1 MKISKRFLG
10 AVTSAVCTLTACV
23 GAMSFGVSASEVT
36 VGDLTCE
43 TYSDHVEVTGCSS
56 SATTVVIPSEVQSLP
71 VTVIASSAFY
81 DCDSLSQV
89 TIPDSITSIGSS
101 AFYGCSSLQS
111 ATIPSSVKSVGSNA
125 FTNTAII
132 SAQDGPVYYVSN
144 WAVYSANATAVTIK
158 SGTTG
163 IADSTFY
170 NCGLE
175 TVSIPSTVSTI
186 GNNAFASNSQIR
198 TLTIPSGVKTV
209 GSSAFK
215 DCSSLLTVT
224 IGDTV
229 TSIGSRAFYN
239 CESLSNIKIP
249 NSVTSV
255 GSDAFAY
262 TSDYN
267 KQTGPEI
274 YIDKWVVNCLDSTE
288 NLAVK
293 IKNGTKGI
301 ADYAFANKE
310 FVISASIPSGVVTVG
325 SNAFNNCTALSQLT
339 LPDTLTTI
347 NDYAFAYT
355 RIPSVVVP
363 ASVTSIGFAA
373 FNGCSNMS
381 DITISNPKCA
391 IYDSSITIDS
401 GAKMHVAEASTAYD
415 YAIKYGRSFDY
426 VTQQVGKVGDVT
438 GDGVVN
444 LYDIIAICKHIMGM
458 QTLTIEQQAVAD
470 YTGDGKIDLYDAIA
484 MAKFLMS

>member
-23 GAMSFGVSASEVT
+23 GAMSFGASASTVT
-36 VGDLTCE
+36 VGSLTCE
-43 TYSDHVEVTGCSS
+43 TYSDHVVVTDCDKT
-56 SATTVVIPSEVQSLP
+56 ATTVVIPSEVQSLP
-71 VTVIASSAFY
+71 VTAIAASAFEN
-81 DCDSLSQV
+81 CDSLSQV
-89 TIPDSITSIGSS
+89 TIPDSITSIGAE
-101 AFYGCSSLQS
+101 AFYGCSNLQS
-111 ATIPSSVKSVGSNA
+111 ATIPSSVNSVGSSA
-125 FTNTAII
+125 FNGTAIVA
-132 SAQDGPVYYVSN
+132 AQAGPVYYVSN
-144 WAVYSANATAVTIK
+144 WAVYSASATAVTIK

-186 GNNAFASNSQIR
+186 GNSAFARNDQIR

-209 GSSAFK
+209 GNSAFE
-215 DCSSLLTVT
+215 DCSSLLNVT

-229 TSIGSRAFYN
+229 TSIGAEAFYE
-239 CESLSNIKIP
+239 CGSLSNIKIP
-249 NSVTSV
+249 NSVTTV
-255 GSDAFAY
+255 GRDAFAY

-267 KQTGPEI
+267 KQAGPEI

-293 IKNGTKGI
+293 IKSGTKGI
-301 ADYAFANKE
+301 ADYAFADKE

-325 SNAFNNCTALSQLT
+325 SNAFYYCTALSQLT

-355 RIPSVVVP
+355 RIPNAVVP
-363 ASVTSIGFAA
+363 ASVTNIGYAA
-373 FNGCSNMS
+373 FSGCSNMS

-391 IYDSSITIDS
+391 IYDSSSTIYS

-426 VTQQVGKVGDVT
+426 VTQQVGKLGDVT
-438 GDGVVN
+438 GDGEVN

-470 YTGDGKIDLYDAIA
+470 YNGDSKIDLYDAIA
-484 MAKFLMS
+484 MAKFIMK